1 LIFGLYRILGAA
13 VHVLLVVVTP
23 LLKLVTPDWEIE
35 QRLGRFPDI
44 DRDDQCL
51 LIWIHAASIGEVQ
64 AARALISALADR
76 QCGCRFVLTTMTRQ
90 GKEVASSQLEANVC
104 CGLAPLDTP
113 QAVTRALQT
122 VRPDM
127 YICLETELWPMML
140 TRTRQAGIPMLL
152 LNGRMSERSCKQY
165 LRIRKTMAE
174 LLSGFAGF
182 AVIREQDGERYCML
196 GAAGNR
202 IRVCGNMKYD
212 LQVQEPQQIQAKY
225 RQLLDLEDET
235 VFICGSTR
243 SGEEKLLLPVYKRL
257 HDKAATGL
265 IWIIAPRHLE
275 RLPEVRSMLDSA
287 GLEYDLL
294 SGCMAQGR
302 KEKIVLVDSV
312 GELSELYSAGDYNF
326 CGGSLVDK
334 GGHNIMEPVR
344 WQKPVYFGPFMKDF
358 QDAVE
363 LVLSAGAGCQVKD
376 ADELADAISAHME
389 DPRLYQ
395 KACRSAEE
403 LARSQQGAVR
413 RQADMVMQLMA
424 A

>member
-1 LIFGLYRILGAA
+1 
-13 VHVLLVVVTP
+13 LLVVVTP
-23 LLKLVTPDWEIE
+23 LLKLVAPGWEIE
-35 QRLGRFPDI
+35 QRLGRFPEIAKDNT
-44 DRDDQCL
+44 CL

-64 AARALISALADR
+64 AARALIAALVNQ
-76 QCGCRFVLTTMTRQ
+76 QCGCKFVLTTTTRQ
-90 GKEVASSQLEANVC
+90 GKEVASSQLEADVC

-113 QAVTRALQT
+113 QAVAKALQT

-152 LNGRMSERSCKQY
+152 LNGRMSERSCTQY
-165 LRIRKTMAE
+165 LRIRKNMAE

-182 AVIREQDGERYCML
+182 GVIREQDGERYCML
-196 GAAGNR
+196 GAARSR

-212 LQVQEPQQIQAKY
+212 LQVQEPERIQTKY
-225 RQLLDLEDET
+225 RQILNPGNET
-235 VFICGSTR
+235 IFICGSTR
-243 SGEEKLLLPVYKRL
+243 NGEEKLLLPVYKRL
-257 HDKAATGL
+257 HDTAVAGL
-265 IWIIAPRHLE
+265 LWIIAPRHLE
-275 RLPEVRSMLDSA
+275 RLPEIRTLLDIA

-294 SGCMAQGR
+294 SGCMAHGR
-302 KEKIVLVDSV
+302 KKNIVLIDSM

-334 GGHNIMEPVR
+334 GGHNIMEPIR

-363 LVLSAGAGCQVKD
+363 LVLSAGAGFQVKD
-376 ADELADAISAHME
+376 ADGLADAIIAHME
-389 DPRLYQ
+389 DPRLYL

-403 LARSQQGAVR
+403 LARSQQGSVQ
-413 RQADMVMQLMA
+413 RQADMVMELLCK
-424 A
+424 